1 MPSSTRRA
9 ASRSP
14 ATAAPSMRAC
24 APTSSGRRQ
33 PEQLEYANGPA
44 SVHGCGAFDR
54 AFGFSAGIGG
64 VAGGLDAGDG
74 AGLVIV
80 RSVPGDADGAEDA
93 ALGLAPQNAAG
104 PRWEGRRVGKG
115 WVRRGS
121 RRW

>member
-44 SVHGCGAFDR
+44 SVHGCGAFGR

-64 VAGGLDAGDG
+64 VAGGLDTGDG
-74 AGLVIV
+74 A
-80 RSVPGDADGAEDA
+80 RSEEHTSELQSLIRNSYTVFC
-93 ALGLAPQNAAG
+93 LNKKNHTTTQNN
-104 PRWEGRRVGKG
+104 
-115 WVRRGS
+115 
-121 RRW
+121 